1 MTTEDYDAGTACSRV
16 LIFLGALAA
25 ILGAAGVLAISP
37 MLAYLIPKIT
47 DGEYAYLFNL
57 VLFQVMWAVFFVS
70 LLVTGIKLI
79 ISGMQRKRHDIV
91 PGLTLYFLGAALI
104 VNGFLMLTYGH
115 LLYAGI
121 AIVVGSVVAYI
132 EWSTEVV

>member
-1 MTTEDYDAGTACSRV
+1 MTTENYDAGAVRSRFIV
-16 LIFLGALAA
+16 FIGALAA
-25 ILGAAGVLAISP
+25 TLGAAGVLAISP
-37 MLAYLIPKIT
+37 MLAYLIPKLT
-47 DGEYAYLFNL
+47 SGEYSYFFNL
-57 VLFQVMWAVFFVS
+57 VLFQMMWAVFFLS
-70 LLVTGIKLI
+70 LLVAGIKLI
-79 ISGMQRKRHDIV
+79 ISGVQRKRHDII

-115 LLYAGI
+115 ALYAGI